1 MITNDF
7 IIKNGVLTK
16 YTGNEKTVIIP
27 GDVEKIGKEAFYE
40 SSVEK
45 AIIEEGVKAIGK
57 SAFCGCGNLTEIIL
71 PNTLEV
77 IEYDAFSACS
87 LEKIILPDSLKKIG
101 KAPFVLCERLKE
113 VFVGDNNKI
122 VKSVDGNLFSK
133 NGKKLIWYP
142 ICRSNKEYV
151 VPMETEIIGE
161 AAFAWN
167 NYIERIILPN
177 GIKKICGD
185 AFGRCK
191 SLKEVVIPASVV
203 EIENDLDGLGTFSH
217 IHPLLPILGI
227 NPPTIKTP
235 KGSYAEQYAKENN
248 IPFVAE

>member
-1 MITNDF
+1 MADKDF
-7 IIKNGVLTK
+7 IIKNGVLAK
-16 YTGNEKTVIIP
+16 YTGNKKTIVIP
-27 GDVEKIGKEAFYE
+27 SDVEKIGKEAFYE

-45 AIIEEGVKAIGK
+45 VIIEEGVKVIGK

-77 IEYDAFSACS
+77 IEYDSFCS
-87 LEKIILPDSLKKIG
+87 CNLEKIVLPDSLKKIG
-101 KAPFVLCERLKE
+101 KAPFTICKHLKE
-113 VFVGDNNKI
+113 IAVGENNKI
-122 VKSVDGNLFSK
+122 LKSFDGNLFSK
-133 NGKKLIWYP
+133 NGKKLIWYSM
-142 ICRSNKEYV
+142 CCSNKEYV
-151 VPMETEIIGE
+151 IPERTEIIGE

-167 NYIERIILPN
+167 DHIERIILSN

-203 EIENDLDGLGTFSH
+203 EIENDFDGLGTFSH
-217 IHPLLPILGI
+217 IHPMLPMLGI
-227 NPPTIKTP
+227 NPPTIKAP
-235 KGSYAEQYAKENN
+235 KGSYAEQYAKDNN